1 MATGE
6 PDPRLE
12 ARARRAYELGRLRAA
27 LRLAPLVLAAAG
39 AAIVCGRPLPMT
51 CALAVALLLLSVGL
65 AYAGGSAG
73 RAVYPGLLAGAAPL
87 AAPLLMATVGHAC
100 FGPACASLGLPACI
114 LGGSLAGVVIART
127 TARRDADLPF
137 VLGAL
142 AVAALTG
149 ALGCT
154 IAGAAGVLG
163 MLAGVVVGGAPVLA
177 AARR

>member
-1 MATGE
+1 MAAGE
-6 PDPRLE
+6 PDLRLE

-39 AAIVCGRPLPMT
+39 AAIVCGRPLAVT
-51 CALAVALLLLSVGL
+51 CVLAVALLLLSVGL

-73 RAVYPGLLAGAAPL
+73 RAVSPGLLAGAAPL

-100 FGPACASLGLPACI
+100 FGPLGASLGLPACI
-114 LGGSLAGVVIART
+114 LGGGLAGVFLART

-137 VLGAL
+137 VLAAL
-142 AVAALTG
+142 AVAAMTG
-149 ALGCT
+149 SLGCT
-154 IAGAAGVLG
+154 IAGVTGVVG
-163 MLAGVVVGGAPVLA
+163 MLAGVVVGGAPVLV

>member
-1 MATGE
+1 MAAGE
-6 PDPRLE
+6 PDPGLE

-39 AAIVCGRPLPMT
+39 AAIVCGRPFPMT

-114 LGGSLAGVVIART
+114 LGGSPGSCSIRLCLSLGGLGICRIRFSLSP
-127 TARRDADLPF
+127 RRLSSRCI
-137 VLGAL
+137 VLGPLFL
-142 AVAALTG
+142 A
-149 ALGCT
+149 
-154 IAGAAGVLG
+154 IR
-163 MLAGVVVGGAPVLA
+163 VVRLPL
-177 AARR
+177 RFR